1 MIESIPFDDGTL
13 SVDLFEDPAGGF
25 GFEHMRSDP
34 EDGGRWTIVGGFSS
48 ARYDSALHAA
58 LAARTAVPWSNDDR
72 AIQGWNRWCSHCNR
86 SSHHPGGVVTLTLR
100 AFPTP

>member
-1 MIESIPFDDGTL
+1 MGRRVNHRGWIVLESIPFDDGTL
-13 SVDLFEDPAGGF
+13 CVDLFEDPAGGF

-48 ARYDSALHAA
+48 ARYDSALDAA

-72 AIQGWNRWCSHCNR
+72 AIQGWNRWCSHLQ
-86 SSHHPGGVVTLTLR
+86 PE
-100 AFPTP
+100 